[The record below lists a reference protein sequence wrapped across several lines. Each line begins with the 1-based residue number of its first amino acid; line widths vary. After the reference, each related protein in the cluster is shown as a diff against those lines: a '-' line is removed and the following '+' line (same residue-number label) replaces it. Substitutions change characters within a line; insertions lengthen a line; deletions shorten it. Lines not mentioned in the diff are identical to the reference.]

1 MAGQKRRALPGFGLS
16 LGYALFYLSVLV
28 LIPLA
33 GCFLKAMGLSWE
45 QFWRVVTDPVA
56 IAAYKL
62 SFLTS
67 FIAAF
72 LNAILGLVAA
82 WVLVRYEFPGKKF
95 LDALI
100 DLPLALPTA
109 VAGITFANLYG
120 GEGWYGQYLSFLE
133 PDGIVGHWFSA
144 AGWFGENLF
153 TLDTRARGG
162 PVAIVVVLMFVGL
175 PFVIRSVQPVLA
187 EFEVGQEEAAAS
199 LGASRWQAFRHL
211 ILPSLLPAWLTGF
224 ALAYAR
230 GLGEYGSVIF
240 VADGIPGKT
249 LIPPVLIMAKLEEFD
264 QERGA
269 FKYEEAAAI
278 AVVLLTISFLT
289 LVLINLLERWSKRF
303 EPTEA

>member
-1 MAGQKRRALPGFGLS
+1 MVGQKRRALPGFGLS
-16 LGYALFYLSVLV
+16 LGYSLFYLSLLV

-33 GCFLKAMGLSWE
+33 GCFLKASSLSWD
-45 QFWRVVTDPVA
+45 QFWHVVTNPIAV
-56 IAAYKL
+56 AAYKL
-62 SFLTS
+62 SFTTS
-67 FIAAF
+67 FIAAL
-72 LNAILGLVAA
+72 LNAVFGLVVA

-120 GEGWYGQYLSFLE
+120 SE
-133 PDGIVGHWFSA
+133 
-144 AGWFGENLF
+144 GWFGQHLLLFEPEGAIGYWFSETGWFGSTLF

-162 PVAIVVVLMFVGL
+162 PVAIVVVLMFVGI

-187 EFEVGQEEAAAS
+187 EFEAEQEEAAAS
-199 LGASRWQAFRHL
+199 LGASRWQTFRHV
-211 ILPSLLPAWLTGF
+211 ILPALLPAWLTGF

-249 LIPPVLIMAKLEEFD
+249 LIPPVLIIAKLEEFD

-303 EPTEA
+303 EPSEA

>member
-16 LGYALFYLSVLV
+16 LGYSLFYLSVLV

-33 GCFLKAMGLSWE
+33 GCFIKASNLSWE
-45 QFWRVVTDPVA
+45 QFWHAVSDPVA
-56 IAAYKL
+56 VAAYQLSFSTSIIAAL
-62 SFLTS
+62 LNSFT
-67 FIAAF
+67 
-72 LNAILGLVAA
+72 GLIVA
-82 WVLVRYEFPGKKF
+82 WVLVRYDFPGKKL

-120 GEGWYGQYLSFLE
+120 SEGWFGQHLMFLD
-133 PDGIVGHWFSA
+133 PDGFVGHWFSED
-144 AGWFGENLF
+144 GWFGSTLF

-162 PVAIVVVLMFVGL
+162 PLAIVVVLMFVGI

-187 EFEVGQEEAAAS
+187 EFEIAQEEAAVS
-199 LGASRWQAFRHL
+199 LGASRWQTFRYV
-211 ILPSLLPAWLTGF
+211 ILPALLPAWLTGL

-249 LIPPVLIMAKLEEFD
+249 LIPPVLIIAKLEEFD
-264 QERGA
+264 HARGA

-278 AVVLLTISFLT
+278 ASVVLTMSFIT
-289 LVLINLLERWSKRF
+289 LVLINLLERWSKKF
-303 EPTEA
+303 EPSEA

>member
-33 GCFLKAMGLSWE
+33 GCFLKASSLSWE
-45 QFWRVVTDPVA
+45 QFWRVVSDPIAV
-56 IAAYKL
+56 AAYKL
-62 SFLTS
+62 SFLAS
-67 FIAAF
+67 FLAAL
-72 LNAILGLVAA
+72 LNAVSGLMVA

-100 DLPLALPTA
+100 DLPLTLPTA

-120 GEGWYGQYLSFLE
+120 NEGWYGQHLTFLE
-133 PDGIVGHWFSA
+133 PNGIVGHLFSA
-144 AGWFGENLF
+144 AGWFGENVF

-162 PVAIVVVLMFVGL
+162 PVAIVIVLMFVGI

-187 EFEVGQEEAAAS
+187 EIEVELEEAAAS
-199 LGASRWQAFRHL
+199 LGASRWQTFRHV
-211 ILPSLLPAWLTGF
+211 ILPALLPAWLTGF

-240 VADGIPGKT
+240 VADGIPGQT
-249 LIPPVLIMAKLEEFD
+249 LIPPVLIVAKLDEFD
-264 QERGA
+264 QERSA

-289 LVLINLLERWSKRF
+289 LVAINLLERWSKRF

>member
-1 MAGQKRRALPGFGLS
+1 VAGQKRRALPGFGFS

-33 GCFLKAMGLSWE
+33 GCFLKASSLSWE
-45 QFWRVVTDPVA
+45 QFWHVVTDPIAV
-56 IAAYKL
+56 AAYKL

-67 FIAAF
+67 FIAAL
-72 LNAILGLVAA
+72 LNAICGLIAA

-95 LDALI
+95 FDALI

-109 VAGITFANLYG
+109 VAGITFAHLYG
-120 GEGWYGQYLSFLE
+120 SEGWFGKHLLFLE
-133 PDGIVGHWFSA
+133 PDGLVGYWFTEN
-144 AGWFGENLF
+144 GWFGRILF

-162 PVAIVVVLMFVGL
+162 PVAIVVVLMFVGI

-187 EFEVGQEEAAAS
+187 EFEAEQEEAAAS
-199 LGASRWQAFRHL
+199 LGASRWQRFRYV
-211 ILPSLLPAWLTGF
+211 ILPALLPAWLTGF

-249 LIPPVLIMAKLEEFD
+249 LIPPVLIIGKLEEFD

-278 AVVLLTISFLT
+278 AVVLLTMSFVT

-303 EPTEA
+303 EPTET

>member
-16 LGYALFYLSVLV
+16 LNYSLLYLSVLV

-33 GCFLKAMGLSWE
+33 ACFIKASSLSWT
-45 QFWRVVTDPVA
+45 QYWHAVSDPVA
-56 IAAYKL
+56 MSAYRL
-62 SFLTS
+62 SFSTS
-67 FIAAF
+67 FIAAA
-72 LNAILGLVAA
+72 LNAITGMVVA
-82 WVLVRYEFPGKKF
+82 WVLVRYEFPGRKI

-120 GEGWYGQYLSFLE
+120 SEGWFGQYLTFLE
-133 PDGIVGHWFSA
+133 PEGFVGHWFSPD
-144 AGWFGENLF
+144 GWFGANIF

-162 PVAIVVVLMFVGL
+162 PVAIVVVLMFVGV

-187 EFEVGQEEAAAS
+187 DFEIAQEEAAAS
-199 LGASRWQAFRHL
+199 LGASRWQTFKTV
-211 ILPSLLPAWLTGF
+211 ILPALLPAWLTGF

-249 LIPPVLIMAKLEEFD
+249 VIPPVLIIAKLEEFD
-264 QERGA
+264 HERGA

-278 AVVLLTISFLT
+278 ASVLLVVSFLT
-289 LVLINLLERWSKRF
+289 LVLINLLERWSKKF
-303 EPTEA
+303 EPSEA